1 MKVRLLNV
9 RHEDVICIL
18 FPFTFAGKAS
28 AWYFSLPS
36 GSIHN
41 WNMFEEVFLKKYG
54 DDKTPVDLVMDLSHM
69 RLGPKERIK
78 DFNQRFLTL
87 RDKIP
92 MALRPAEEVTIQFCT
107 KALPPTIAMFV
118 KRAKLATLAE
128 VFDETILIE
137 KDRNSL
143 IGNIQNDTDTSLSF
157 IKCTELAGKNPPEKK
172 DASNFDMDNLQRVI
186 KKLADEVIDIKKNNN
201 EPNRNRGYY
210 RPTFRKITLIDLLLL
225 LTKA

>member
-1 MKVRLLNV
+1 MLSLSQEYSITYLDTQKKILPIFNPDENQPAEEHLKQFKMKVRLMNV
-9 RHEDVICIL
+9 RHEDVICRL
-18 FPFTFAGKAS
+18 FPFTFIGKAF

-54 DDKTPVDLVMDLSHM
+54 DDKTPADLVMDLSHM
-69 RLGPKERIK
+69 KIGPNEKIK

-92 MALRPAEEVTIQFCT
+92 ATLRPAEEVTIQFYT
-107 KALPPTIAMFV
+107 KTLPATIAMFM
-118 KRAKLATLAE
+118 KRAKLTTPAE

-143 IGNIQNDTDTSLSF
+143 IGNLQNDVDIASSS
-157 IKCTELAGKNPPEKK
+157 KK
-172 DASNFDMDNLQRVI
+172 RV
-186 KKLADEVIDIKKNNN
+186 
-201 EPNRNRGYY
+201 EP
-210 RPTFRKITLIDLLLL
+210 T
-225 LTKA
+225 